1 MGVLLYL
8 CNLDFAAQE
17 GRKRKVSCQER
28 SFLIYSATL
37 TCKVPPHYEATLIPI
52 VRRPQSCSH
61 EPEVSLTSAKEQTCS
76 GPPDMSLPQNSS
88 LSEQDRRTSSSLRQH
103 QQDSY
108 SVVFLNYLK
117 TIRLDYKIQ
126 LAYPHTYSDATYSFM
141 YMCVC
146 IFTLCIY
153 KCMCVYI

>member
-1 MGVLLYL
+1 MQSTFNGLRINGASLEVLLYL

-61 EPEVSLTSAKEQTCS
+61 EPEVSLPSAK
-76 GPPDMSLPQNSS
+76 DMSLPQNSS
-88 LSEQDRRTSSSLRQH
+88 PSEQDRRTSSSLRQH

-117 TIRLDYKIQ
+117 TIRLDYKNSAS
-126 LAYPHTYSDATYSFM
+126 LSTH
-141 YMCVC
+141 
-146 IFTLCIY
+146 IF
-153 KCMCVYI
+153 